1 VLHLRR
7 QYRSLPLYRSHM
19 AKICLAPSLH
29 VWSFCTKTQVAQPI
43 FHDSERCRE
52 KGMRWIGIWLD
63 GVLAIRTPVDSKGA
77 GRVTPPARAHKH
89 ETRSPSYR
97 YEERRSSL
105 CRASAASWRRGVVPQ
120 ITSLRWVR
128 PKQGRSLRDPAAL
141 VRMNK
146 SLHNSMRAISIVSGL
161 GPNYQ
166 VASHQ

>member
-1 VLHLRR
+1 MLHLRR

-120 ITSLRWVR
+120 ITSCDGPTQAGKVPPGSSSSCENEQVAPQLYACH
-128 PKQGRSLRDPAAL
+128 L
-141 VRMNK
+141 
-146 SLHNSMRAISIVSGL
+146 NSIRL